1 MLDCIRCRVPI
12 LDLRIT
18 SGGILDN
25 GIELSKLLDILRTE
39 IATSEANAL
48 QQGLSFPVSEI
59 EIEFKAILTRDAGGK
74 TGFSIPFVNAELG
87 GELKKRHTEL
97 MHSVKIKLGSPLA
110 EDGRIVR
117 VNSSSDEEKKG

>member
-74 TGFSIPFVNAELG
+74 TGFSIPFCQCRARRRTQ
-87 GELKKRHTEL
+87 KKAH
-97 MHSVKIKLGSPLA
+97 
-110 EDGRIVR
+110 
-117 VNSSSDEEKKG
+117 

>member
-1 MLDCIRCRVPI
+1 M
-12 LDLRIT
+12 
-18 SGGILDN
+18 DN

-87 GELKKRHTEL
+87 GELKRHTEL

-117 VNSSSDEEKKG
+117 VNSSSDEEKG